1 RDPLW
6 FDAWFAPFSKT
17 LPAGPRSVTRTE
29 AIAFH
34 AHALSPGTALST
46 RSSQSERASQQVE
59 KREERSL
66 RRWIEDGRLLVR
78 PAVQELPAREPR
90 AAQDVLQI
98 GGGAIR
104 EVGSLLVQAP
114 EGGYARARLVDVGLD
129 ARLLVGVARPD
140 DRSLLRHHQALPR
153 VERHAGCDAIAHQ
166 PGLVAALAA
175 VTVDLRTPSLFR
187 RPGRAAEHRGVG
199 PMGELHEEHHQ
210 RLPELFGGQR
220 IPTHTEVRE
229 PRRLG
234 DPDREPRIVAAPQ
247 ARDAKLVVR
256 HRCQVRIER
265 AGEVGSVVEEAEERL
280 RRHADVRPAAMVDP
294 PVDVAFEVARLAGE
308 AAHGALR
315 AIPRRHQRREE
326 ERLPDA

>member
-129 ARLLVGVARPD
+129 ARLLIGVTRPD
-140 DRSLLRHHQALPR
+140 DRSLLRHDQALPL
-153 VERHAGCDAIAHQ
+153 VERHAGGDAIGHQ
-166 PGLVAALAA
+166 ARLMAALAA
-175 VTVDLRTPSLFR
+175 VTEDLRAPSLFR

-199 PMGELHEEHHQ
+199 AMGELHEEHHE
-210 RLPELFGGQR
+210 RPPELFGRQR
-220 IPTHTEVRE
+220 VRAHTEVRE
-229 PRRLG
+229 PRRVG
-234 DPDREPRIVAAPQ
+234 DPEREPRIVAAPQ
-247 ARDAKLVVR
+247 AGHAKLVVR
-256 HRCQVRIER
+256 HRRQIRIER
-265 AGEVGSVVEEAEERL
+265 AGKVGAAVGEAGGGGCRGAGGGAAAVVGSPGGGRL
-280 RRHADVRPAAMVDP
+280 WMAGRPGA
-294 PVDVAFEVARLAGE
+294 AGE
-308 AAHGALR
+308 GAPRAGAL
-315 AIPRRHQRREE
+315 
-326 ERLPDA
+326 